1 MAKKLNLKESRVI
14 ISSQRSN
21 GLNEIGSK
29 LALSLM
35 PLAQDRKKKMVA
47 SDSHGIPSSTFDF
60 RGPDRMGQK
69 FGILPNWRFRAIRRP
84 LCARSIPLDSS
95 AGTLRKNRCS
105 NATASF
111 RPSLLPEWSLLRS
124 SIYSLCMPNLRPRIP
139 TDTSAAPNR

>member
-14 ISSQRSN
+14 ISPQRSN

-95 AGTLRKNRCS
+95 AGSLPQNHCHKPNTRL
-105 NATASF
+105 
-111 RPSLLPEWSLLRS
+111 RPSFLPEWSRLSS
-124 SIYSLCMPNLRPRIP
+124 SIYSPL
-139 TDTSAAPNR
+139 TAPL

>member
-95 AGTLRKNRCS
+95 AGTLRKKSCCK
-105 NATASF
+105 AKTPFCPPFLPAWDLL
-111 RPSLLPEWSLLRS
+111 PSLK
-124 SIYSLCMPNLRPRIP
+124 YFLCFAHLRPHIATP
-139 TDTSAAPNR
+139 TPAPPP